1 MKGKGKG
8 KGKGQRSDK
17 NTTAPT
23 TNFNLQRPK

>member
-1 MKGKGKG
+1 MKGKG

-23 TNFNLQRPK
+23 LNFNLQCPK